1 MPAGTTLA
9 LSQPSRMLWLKSLL
23 GFLRVITIM
32 PVMPGRS
39 SHQLFSRIGLPS
51 YLNISRRLLRWMKQI
66 HLPRTNLRMRY
77 VRLVHA
83 FHVLDGS
90 CSHVNLINAMETLI
104 AGWVA
109 VDEGDRLSEY
119 SIRLRAQCQ
128 ELQEAIVRIL

>member
-1 MPAGTTLA
+1 MPPRRPRNSG
-9 LSQPSRMLWLKSLL
+9 
-23 GFLRVITIM
+23 
-32 PVMPGRS
+32 
-39 SHQLFSRIGLPS
+39 LFSRIGLPS
-51 YLNISRRLLRWMKQI
+51 YLNVSRRLVRWMKQI
-66 HLPRTNLRMRY
+66 HLPRTHLRMRY

>member
-1 MPAGTTLA
+1 
-9 LSQPSRMLWLKSLL
+9 
-23 GFLRVITIM
+23 
-32 PVMPGRS
+32 
-39 SHQLFSRIGLPS
+39 
-51 YLNISRRLLRWMKQI
+51 MKQI

-90 CSHVNLINAMETLI
+90 CSHVNLINAMETLL

-119 SIRLRAQCQ
+119 STRLRAECH
-128 ELQEAIVRIL
+128 ELQEAIMRIL